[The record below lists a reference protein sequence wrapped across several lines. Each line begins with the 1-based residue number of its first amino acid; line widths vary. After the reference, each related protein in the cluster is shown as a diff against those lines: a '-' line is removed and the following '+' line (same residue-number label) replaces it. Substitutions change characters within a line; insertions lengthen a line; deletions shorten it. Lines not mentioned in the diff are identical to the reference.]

1 MSDVLAQILIILA
14 LVIIP
19 ITLVITCVRMSYT
32 NDSLRELIRIE
43 RNKRQSN
50 FVKDWQKYNLLLQ
63 CKDTLHFKLFKE
75 QPYFNIYIN

>member
-1 MSDVLAQILIILA
+1 MKKSMSDVLAQIIIILA

-50 FVKDWQKYNLLLQ
+50 FVKDWQKHNLLLQ
-63 CKDTLHFKLFKE
+63 CKDTLYFKLVK
-75 QPYFNIYIN
+75 